1 MSSMYKQNIQRLA
14 QTSLMLSIEDIAIEQ
29 LNNPKVAEMHV
40 LRMVVSK
47 KLILLHLRRLYCATN
62 I

>member
-1 MSSMYKQNIQRLA
+1 
-14 QTSLMLSIEDIAIEQ
+14 MLSLEDIAREQ